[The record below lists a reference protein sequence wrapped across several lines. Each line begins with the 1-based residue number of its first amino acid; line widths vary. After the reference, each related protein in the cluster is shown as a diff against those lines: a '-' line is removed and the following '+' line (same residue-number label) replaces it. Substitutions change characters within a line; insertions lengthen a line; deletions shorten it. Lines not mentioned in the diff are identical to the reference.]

1 MKMSAKWLARGAA
14 VAAAAVAGMA
24 LAAPSQPVS
33 GEVRRIDAPNNKVTL
48 KHGPIPELELPAMT
62 LVYLVKDPSLLASL
76 KPGDTIRF
84 SADKVDGQYT
94 VVQISR

>member
-14 VAAAAVAGMA
+14 LVAATMAGMA

-33 GEVRRIDAPNNKVTL
+33 GEVRRIDAANNKVTL

-62 LVYLVKDPSLLASL
+62 LVYLVKDPALLANL
-76 KPGDTIRF
+76 QPGDKVRF

-94 VVQISR
+94 VVQVSR

>member
-14 VAAAAVAGMA
+14 LVAAAMAGLA

-33 GEVRRIDAPNNKVTL
+33 GEVRRIDAANNKVTL

-62 LVYLVKDPSLLASL
+62 LVYLVKDPALLANL
-76 KPGDTIRF
+76 QPGDKIRF

-94 VVQISR
+94 VVQVSR